1 MNTKRALFAGMLL
14 FLSLTSFSAES
25 KYIVFFAETPD
36 IPSAIIHKIALSNR
50 FCMVVSHDS
59 RATIPESL
67 EELISVGKIELAL
80 SLVPEPILP
89 ILAEVSN
96 ANFTK
101 KYNKNG
107 IFENYISNNLS
118 LFVNNSN
125 KENFGMFLSSAKMS
139 HEILYYFSDLGLSW
153 VNVDNIEGNVRGAYY
168 VGGIAV
174 FSLYKSFPY
183 SQQEVMKWLESK
195 CEKIIPVLLTKKQLQ
210 NVKFMEYIIRLFD
223 TNKYIKTATP
233 LYITKFKSNMLQQKD
248 IFFEK
253 VILNPAINEKLQLA
267 AQSLINYTDS
277 SSFSEAIYSNAQNE
291 LVYLC
296 GQDVLKCMSS
306 DSISG
311 RRMFDAV
318 YNNIYRLLGLQ
329 PKGLQ
334 DGKNI
339 DKQISSTSSVDMQN
353 TANASSGQTS
363 VEIIFGGVSI
373 YNEGLLRLVQVVS
386 KDNVIKIKLSFN
398 GVGWNEKVSFV
409 DFYIDLNGIS
419 GMGGFSFID
428 GVIGFLVEDSGWEYA
443 LRIYKDKAIL
453 YKYSVD
459 GAAIISNLA
468 VNDNSVSIPTK
479 YIRGNPVKWGFQAVV
494 VSENIGKK
502 TIVDFLNQTS
512 KNKYE
517 ILSLIP
523 FQARLV
529 RHLKKA

>member
-1 MNTKRALFAGMLL
+1 MNTKRAFFAGMLL

-25 KYIVFFAETPD
+25 RHIVFFAETSD
-36 IPSAIIHKIALSNR
+36 ISSVVIDKIALSNR
-50 FCMVVSHDS
+50 FCMVVPQDS
-59 RATIPESL
+59 RASITESL

-80 SLVPEPILP
+80 SLDPEPILP
-89 ILAEVSN
+89 LLAEVSN
-96 ANFTK
+96 ANFKK

-107 IFENYISNNLS
+107 IFENYISDNLS

-139 HEILYYFSDLGLSW
+139 HELLYYFSDLGLYW
-153 VNVDNIEGNVRGAYY
+153 VNVDNIEGNVCGAYY
-168 VGGIAV
+168 VDGIAA

-195 CEKIIPVLLTKKQLQ
+195 SEEIIPVLLTKKHLQ

-223 TNKYIKTATP
+223 ASKYIKPATP
-233 LYITKFKSNMLQQKD
+233 LYIAKVKNNMLQQKD

-253 VILNPAINEKLQLA
+253 VILNPDIDEKLQSA
-267 AQSLINYTDS
+267 AKSLSNYADS
-277 SSFSEAIYSNAQNE
+277 SSFSKTIYSNAQNE

-296 GQDVLKCMSS
+296 GQDVLNGVSS

-311 RRMFDAV
+311 RRMFDAA

-329 PKGLQ
+329 TKGLQ
-334 DGKNI
+334 DSKNI
-339 DKQISSTSSVDMQN
+339 DKQTAPSVDMQN
-353 TANASSGQTS
+353 TANASSVQTS
-363 VEIIFGGVSI
+363 VEIISGGVSI
-373 YNEGLLRLVQVVS
+373 YNEGLLRLVQIAS
-386 KDNVIKIKLSFN
+386 KGNVIKINLSFN
-398 GVGWNEKVSFV
+398 GVGWNEEVSFV

-419 GMGGFSFID
+419 GMGGSSFIY
-428 GVIGFLVEDSGWEYA
+428 GVSGFLVADSGWEYA

-459 GAAIISNLA
+459 GASIISNLA

-479 YIRGNPVKWGFQAVV
+479 YIRGNPVKWGFQAIV
-494 VSENIGKK
+494 VSENMGKK

-512 KNKYE
+512 KSKYE
-517 ILSLIP
+517 ILSLKP
-523 FQARLV
+523 FQAPLV
-529 RHLKKA
+529 RR